1 MYFGEINIGIRVW
14 FGRRV
19 RQTLEEIRD
28 NKENSW
34 QVRQRM
40 SDPVIFEWM
49 AEWYCEHIAEF
60 IQDDPR
66 DTFCVDDIHND
77 ERVRY
82 QDKAVCEKCGDVL
95 DMAIGA
101 LAGVR
106 EAQRFADLDSWLE
119 ALHAGELEWDG
130 PIEQKGYELV
140 TDLVTFLETKSLRQR
155 TWPRLCRACST
166 EFTPDR
172 ANAKNCIDCRAKR
185 RSGAKHGNA
194 TG

>member
-1 MYFGEINIGIRVW
+1 VKSTSVFG
-14 FGRRV
+14 FGLQGAYV
-19 RQTLEEIRD
+19 RLSKRSVITI
-28 NKENSW
+28 ENSW
-34 QVRQRM
+34 QFHYHLSGPEV
-40 SDPVIFEWM
+40 FEWV

-60 IQDDPR
+60 IKDDAR
-66 DTFCVDDIHND
+66 NTFCVDDIHNE

-82 QDKAVCEKCGDVL
+82 QGKAVCEKCGDVL
-95 DMAIGA
+95 DMATGA

-119 ALHAGELEWDG
+119 ALHAGKLEWDG
-130 PIEQKGYELV
+130 PSERVGYELV
-140 TDLVTFLETKSLRQR
+140 EDLVTFVDAARTRRR
-155 TWPRLCRACST
+155 TWPRLCRTCST